1 MSEHLGDTLRRL
13 RKLPGLTQEELSDA
27 SDVSV
32 DVIRKLEQKRTFSA
46 RLPTLHALADGL
58 GVELTTLLGDPPGAR
73 SEGDG
78 DSPALVAV
86 RRAITPTAFAPEP
99 DPAEAEGLSV
109 VSLRDRIADAWS
121 AYHAAEFDDLM
132 KTLPDII
139 ADVRRLV
146 AAGREGAHAA
156 LGKALQLGGH
166 LAVRLG
172 KSDLAIISLE
182 RAMDEAEAS
191 SDPLLTPMI
200 CNSMAWAYQR
210 QNRLS
215 DAISVAQYGADRVK
229 AGGLTTAESVK
240 VWGGLMMSAAT
251 SYARSNDYEQA
262 DKMMRAAE
270 KEAERVS
277 TLPVSED
284 SRMVS
289 VFSKSSVRIE
299 RVRLAVQHGHPE
311 DALKLAKGM
320 RLSQDTPPSWRTW
333 LLLDVARA
341 HTDLGD
347 AEGAVKALESL
358 RRVAPAWMRHHTLA
372 VSIIRDLWEL
382 PVRPPGL
389 RSLAEFVGVAN

>member
-13 RKLPGLTQEELSDA
+13 RKLSGLTQEELSEA
-27 SDVSV
+27 SEVSV
-32 DVIRKLEQKRTFSA
+32 DVIRKLEQKRTSSA
-46 RLPTLHALADGL
+46 RLPTLHALAQGL

-86 RRAITPTAFAPEP
+86 RRAITPAPFAPGP
-99 DPAEAEGLSV
+99 DPAEAEGLSIAAV
-109 VSLRDRIADAWS
+109 RDRIADAWS
-121 AYHAAEFDDLM
+121 EYHAAEFDSLM
-132 KTLPDII
+132 KSLPDII
-139 ADVRRLV
+139 SDARRLV
-146 AAGREGAHAA
+146 AAGGDGAHAA
-156 LGKALQLGGH
+156 LGKSLQLGGH

-172 KSDLAIISLE
+172 KTDLAIISLE
-182 RAMDEAEAS
+182 RAIAEAEMS
-191 SDPLLTPMI
+191 SDPLLTPMV
-200 CNSMAWAYQR
+200 CNSVAWAYQR
-210 QNRLS
+210 QNRLT
-215 DAISVAQYGADRVK
+215 DAISVARYAADRVK
-229 AGGLTTAESVK
+229 SGGLATAESVK

-251 SYARSNDYEQA
+251 SYARSGDYEQA
-262 DKMMRAAE
+262 DRMMRAAE

-277 TLPVSED
+277 TLPASED
-284 SRMVS
+284 NRMVS
-289 VFSKSSVRIE
+289 VFSNSSVRIE

-320 RLSQDTPPSWRTW
+320 RLSKDTPPSWRTW

-382 PVRPPGL
+382 PSKPTGI
-389 RSLAEFVGVAN
+389 RSLAEFVGVAD